1 MGPFMAIRRQSL
13 INLSLIP
20 GALASGLLVSVALL
34 AFGALWLFSP
44 ETSWSE
50 IFSDRYLWHVIG
62 FTFWQAFLS
71 ALFSVLPAILLA
83 RALYRRRFPGR
94 TLFLR
99 LCAMTLVLPVLVAV
113 FGILSVYGKT
123 GWLSSLFQLVDIEY
137 QFTPYGL
144 KGILLAHI
152 FFNMPLATRML
163 LQSLESI
170 SIEQRQIAAQLGL
183 NEWQQ
188 FRILE
193 WPYLHRQM
201 LPTAA
206 LIFMLCFASFATVL
220 ALGGGPAAT
229 TIELAIYQ
237 ALNYDFD
244 PGRAAILALIQL
256 FFCVGLMFLSQK
268 INSLFSIGHSQH
280 NHWYD
285 PADNIFRRVRDALVI
300 TAAILLLL
308 PPLLAIIADGVNGR
322 LLDVLNQSALWQAA
336 STSLFIALCAGLLCV
351 LLTMMLLW
359 SSRELRL
366 RHAIKLGQAMELS
379 GLVILAMPGIVLA
392 TGFFILFNE
401 TIGIPESPYALII
414 LTNALLAIPYAL
426 KVLEN
431 PMRDLAERYNPLCQ
445 SLAIGG
451 FNRLRIIEL
460 KALKKPLAQALAF
473 ACVISIGDFGV
484 VALFGNE
491 DFRTLP
497 YYLYQQIGAY
507 RTNDGAVTAMLLLL
521 LCFTLFSLLE
531 RISGKDYDKVK

>member
-1 MGPFMAIRRQSL
+1 MAKRSQPL
-13 INLSLIP
+13 INLSLLP
-20 GALASGLLVSVALL
+20 GALASGLLVTVALL
-34 AFGALWLFSP
+34 AFGALWFFAPKISID
-44 ETSWSE
+44 E
-50 IFSDRYLWHVIG
+50 IVNDSYLWHVIG

-71 ALFSVLPAILLA
+71 ALFSVVPAILLA
-83 RALYRRRFPGR
+83 RALYRRRFFGR

-113 FGILSVYGKT
+113 FGILSIYGQT
-123 GWLSSLFQLVDIEY
+123 GWLAKLCQFFGLEY
-137 QFTPYGL
+137 TFSPYGL

-163 LQSLESI
+163 LQSLENI
-170 SIEQRQIAAQLGL
+170 AIEQRQSAAQLGF

-188 FRILE
+188 FTLLE
-193 WPYLHRQM
+193 WPYLRRQI

-237 ALNYDFD
+237 ALSYDFD
-244 PGRAAILALIQL
+244 LGRATMLALIQL
-256 FFCVGLMFLSQK
+256 FFCIGLMLICQK
-268 INSLFSIGHSQH
+268 INNSFSVGHSHQAQ
-280 NHWYD
+280 WRD
-285 PADNIFRRVRDALVI
+285 PADNLFRRIRDIILI

-308 PPLLAIIADGVNGR
+308 PPLLAIIVDGLNSQ
-322 LLDVLNQSALWQAA
+322 LATVLRQPALWQATL
-336 STSLFIALCAGLLCV
+336 TSLLIALFAGILCV
-351 LLTMMLLW
+351 LLALMLLW

-366 RHAIKLGQAMELS
+366 RHAARFGQALELS
-379 GLVILAMPGIVLA
+379 GLIILAMPGIVLA
-392 TGFFILFNE
+392 TGFFILFNQ
-401 TIGIPESPYALII
+401 TVGIPESPYALII
-414 LTNALLAIPYAL
+414 ITNALLAIPYAL
-426 KVLEN
+426 KILEN
-431 PMRDLAERYNPLCQ
+431 PMRDIAERYNPLCQ
-445 SLAIGG
+445 SLAING
-451 FNRLRIIEL
+451 FNRFKIIEL
-460 KALKKPLAQALAF
+460 KALKKPIAQALAF

-521 LCFTLFSLLE
+521 LCFSLFSLLE
-531 RISGKDYDKVK
+531 RISGNQND